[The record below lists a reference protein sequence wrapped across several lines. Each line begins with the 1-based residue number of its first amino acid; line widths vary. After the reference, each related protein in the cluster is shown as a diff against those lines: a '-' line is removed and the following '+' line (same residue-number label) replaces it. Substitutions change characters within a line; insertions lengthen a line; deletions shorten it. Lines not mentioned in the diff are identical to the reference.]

1 MNKQEPEEYK
11 DIVKPFNSSY
21 KEYVSCR
28 EEREDCKDEKVF
40 SDVSSTYDETRV
52 KDLPPVQKNIEYVKP
67 PNDQPPPRN
76 TEPFLNNTRSFNY
89 KEFESGE
96 QNVNDERKITQQPS
110 EVSNNYKAL
119 IFTVLA
125 TTSVYYFFFKLSK

>member
-28 EEREDCKDEKVF
+28 EEREDCKDKKVF
-40 SDVSSTYDETRV
+40 SGVSSTYEETRV
-52 KDLPPVQKNIEYVKP
+52 KELPSVQKNIEYVKP
-67 PNDQPPPRN
+67 PNDPPPPRN
-76 TEPFLNNTRSFNY
+76 TKPFLNNTRSFNY

-96 QNVNDERKITQQPS
+96 QNVIDERKITQQLS

>member
-21 KEYVSCR
+21 KEYASCR
-28 EEREDCKDEKVF
+28 EEREDCKDKKVF
-40 SDVSSTYDETRV
+40 SGVSSIYDETRV
-52 KDLPPVQKNIEYVKP
+52 KELPSVQTKIEYVKP
-67 PNDQPPPRN
+67 PNDPPPPRN
-76 TEPFLNNTRSFNY
+76 TEPFSNNTRSFNY

-96 QNVNDERKITQQPS
+96 QNIIDERKRTQQPS
-110 EVSNNYKAL
+110 EVSNNYNTL